1 MLSIFNRKR
10 KYKDLS
16 WIGVDMHSQVLP
28 GLDDG
33 ATSVADSLSML
44 TQMQQLGIEQFYSTP
59 HVFKR
64 LYPNDAD
71 SITKSYRSVV
81 DALGD
86 RNIQLRYAAKYRTDQ
101 DFETLLIQ
109 KYQPLLCLPGR
120 HVLIDMS
127 YTEESRNIDQVI
139 LSLQSMSYKPILAH
153 PERYVYYHDAPQRIK
168 RYKDRGCLL
177 QINLLSMYGHY
188 GPGEQKV
195 TEYLLSHG
203 LVDLVGTDV
212 RHERHIEA
220 LERFVRKQDLSGFF
234 KNSPLQNKALFSIP
248 YGH

>member
-16 WIGVDMHSQVLP
+16 WIGVDMQSHVLP
-28 GLDDG
+28 GLGDG

-44 TQMQQLGIEQFYSTP
+44 TQMQQLGIEQCYGTP
-59 HVFKR
+59 HVYKR
-64 LYPNDAD
+64 LYPNGVE
-71 SITKSYRSVV
+71 SITESYCAVV
-81 DALGD
+81 DALGG

-101 DFETLLIQ
+101 DFETLLTQ

-127 YTEESRNIDQVI
+127 YTEESRNIDQII

-153 PERYVYYHDAPQRIK
+153 PERYVFYHDAPQRIK

-188 GPGEQKV
+188 GLGEQKA

-203 LVDLVGTDV
+203 LVDLVRTGV
-212 RHERHIEA
+212 CQERQIET
-220 LERFVRKQDLSGFF
+220 LEHFVRKQDLSGFF
-234 KNSPLQNKALFSIP
+234 RNNPLQNRALFNITS
-248 YGH
+248 

>member
-16 WIGVDMHSQVLP
+16 WLGVDIHSHVLP

-33 ATSVADSLSML
+33 ATSVAESIAML
-44 TQMQQLGIEQFYSTP
+44 KQMQQLGIDQFYGTP

-64 LYPNDAD
+64 LYPNDLT
-71 SITKSYRSVV
+71 SITNAYQQVIGV
-81 DALGD
+81 LGD
-86 RNIQLRYAAKYRTDQ
+86 RNIQLRYAAKYMADQ
-101 DFETLLIQ
+101 DFEALLTQ

-120 HVLIDMS
+120 HVLIDMP
-127 YTEESRNIDQVI
+127 YTEESRNIDQII

-153 PERYVYYHDAPQRIK
+153 PERYVFYHDAPQRIK

-177 QINLLSMYGHY
+177 QINLLSMYGYY

-195 TEYLLSHG
+195 TDYLLTHG
-203 LVDLVGTDV
+203 LVDLIGTDV
-212 RHERHIEA
+212 RQERHIEA
-220 LERFVRKQDLSGFF
+220 LEHFVRKQDLSGFF
-234 KNSPLQNKALFSIP
+234 KNSPLQNETLFTITS
-248 YGH
+248 